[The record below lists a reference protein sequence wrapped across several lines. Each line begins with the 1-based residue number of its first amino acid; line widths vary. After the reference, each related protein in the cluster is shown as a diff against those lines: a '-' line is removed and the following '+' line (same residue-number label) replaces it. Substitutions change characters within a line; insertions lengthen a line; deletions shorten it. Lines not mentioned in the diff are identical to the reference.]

1 MSTAITEKT
10 EYFGKYDR
18 KTSSAQISKVYKVA
32 NIMGRILTSTPLIW
46 ILFFIILTV
55 LVNSMRG

>member
-18 KTSSAQISKVYKVA
+18 KNSSAQIIKVYKVA
-32 NIMGRILTSTPLIW
+32 NIMGRILTFTPIVW
-46 ILFFIILTV
+46 ILFFIILTL
-55 LVNSMRG
+55 LVNSMKG

>member
-18 KTSSAQISKVYKVA
+18 KNSSAQISKVSKVTSR
-32 NIMGRILTSTPLIW
+32 MGQILTLTPIVW
-46 ILFFIILTV
+46 ILFFIILTL
-55 LVNSMRG
+55 LVNSMKG